1 MSGGITAAG
10 INFEIAYFSEPTMTD
25 SDNQPGAGA
34 PAAPHYDPT
43 DASGN
48 SKERAKP
55 AISNVPGTEL
65 DPERKKRAEEVL
77 ENFEGEAV
85 RPQPDDF

>member
-1 MSGGITAAG
+1 MA
-10 INFEIAYFSEPTMTD
+10 D
-25 SDNQPGAGA
+25 SDNEPVAGG

-55 AISNVPGTEL
+55 AVSNIPGAAL
-65 DPERKKRAEEVL
+65 DPASRKRADEVL

-85 RPQPDDF
+85 RPQPDGF

>member
-1 MSGGITAAG
+1 MA
-10 INFEIAYFSEPTMTD
+10 D
-25 SDNQPGAGA
+25 SDNETGAGG
-34 PAAPHYDPT
+34 PVAPHYDPT

-55 AISNVPGTEL
+55 AVSNIPGPDL
-65 DPERKKRAEEVL
+65 DPARKKRAEEVL

-85 RPQPDDF
+85 RPQPDGF

>member
-1 MSGGITAAG
+1 MADSNTRAGGPVT
-10 INFEIAYFSEPTMTD
+10 PD
-25 SDNQPGAGA
+25 
-34 PAAPHYDPT
+34 YDPT

-55 AISNVPGTEL
+55 AVSNVPGPDL
-65 DPERKKRAEEVL
+65 DPAQRKRAEEVL

-85 RPQPDDF
+85 RPQPDGF